1 MNATELLELV
11 INNLEEHKALDIV
24 KIDMHKSTIADYM
37 VICSGTS
44 NRHVNAIGDY
54 LVEAAKHAGVQPLGV
69 EEDPDGSWT
78 LVDLGDIIVHIML
91 PQTREH
97 YDLEKLWG
105 AELAAKNRKHVT

>member
-1 MNATELLELV
+1 
-11 INNLEEHKALDIV
+11 
-24 KIDMHKSTIADYM
+24 
-37 VICSGTS
+37 
-44 NRHVNAIGDY
+44 
-54 LVEAAKHAGVQPLGV
+54 V